1 VNGQSLFP
9 ERIRLYTKAGPQKPS
24 DMHSAGRLLIILCG
38 LAFSLANAR
47 AITAEQ
53 FAKLPGTMSWKT
65 NVAVPT
71 KFRLQFFAL
80 RNGVETLFYEMGT
93 GKELLPET
101 PTQILM
107 GTVEGSDTILI
118 HTTSQLG
125 VGKTESTI
133 TVPVSTKRLVIPLP
147 EKIREGDYMLLGEK
161 KPPNA
166 PGGDVKGVKGYA
178 KGIFMRVKK
187 EGK

>member
-1 VNGQSLFP
+1 
-9 ERIRLYTKAGPQKPS
+9 
-24 DMHSAGRLLIILCG
+24 MHPAGRLLLILCG
-38 LAFSLANAR
+38 LAFSWQNSF
-47 AITAEQ
+47 AITAEE
-53 FAKLPGTMSWKT
+53 FAKLPGTMTWKT
-65 NVAVPT
+65 NVAVAT

-93 GKELLPET
+93 GKDLLPET

-107 GTVEGSDTILI
+107 GTVEGNDTILI
-118 HTTSQLG
+118 HTTSPLG

-133 TVPVSTKRLVIPLP
+133 TVPVSTKRLVIALP
-147 EKIREGDYMLLGEK
+147 AKILEGDYMLLGEK

-166 PGGDVKGVKGYA
+166 PGGDLKGIKGYA
-178 KGIFMRVKK
+178 KGIFLRVKK